1 MNTRI
6 LAIGLALAV
15 PAWADEAA
23 PPPLVPEQEQAAP
36 PPSEPAPVQ
45 RPQSA
50 ALADRTP
57 LPPVRAS
64 ECQAA
69 GEAQRWLAAA
79 QCWQL
84 LAGERTLAE
93 RRQWAVALEAVG
105 RLDEAVAQW
114 KPILDPATGPQR
126 IAMERR
132 INALA
137 EAELMLAD
145 LDAGRKPQ
153 TLKHLRSILTDF
165 AVPNVAMWGPPPAWL
180 MTVEAGL
187 APTKAKAPRLVW
199 RRGLPGSGDEVPV
212 GIARTSDG
220 GGWIAARA
228 NLHEQGGYKLHMYR
242 VDNTG
247 RLRGQMTWGSGAD
260 DEPRA
265 IVTGSDGTAVVG
277 RSTRTGQAQGWMVVF
292 DSQKRPLLD
301 ISVAGSDDLRSV
313 RPHATGWRAEG
324 TCGDQPCAWLIDRSG
339 KATRDPTAAATA
351 PVKTKQGKSAKIKG
365 TSAAELPGWTAQ
377 AEPTLAGRRELVLTR
392 WK

>member
-1 MNTRI
+1 MRTYLMVCGLV
-6 LAIGLALAV
+6 LAGPAL
-15 PAWADEAA
+15 ADEAA

-36 PPSEPAPVQ
+36 PPSEPAPTP
-45 RPQSA
+45 RPQGV
-50 ALADRTP
+50 ALADRKP
-57 LPPVRAS
+57 LPPLRAS

-69 GEAQRWLAAA
+69 GDAQRWLAAA

-84 LAGERTLAE
+84 LAGERTLPE

-105 RLDEAVAQW
+105 RLDDAVAQW
-114 KPILDPATGPQR
+114 RPILDPATGPQR
-126 IAMERR
+126 IALERR
-132 INALA
+132 VNALA

-165 AVPNVAMWGPPPAWL
+165 AVPDVAQWGPPPGWL

-187 APTKAKAPRLVW
+187 APGKAKAPRLVW
-199 RRGLPGSGDEVPV
+199 RRGLPSSGDEVPA
-212 GIARTSDG
+212 GIARTADG

-228 NLHEQGGYKLHMYR
+228 NLHEQGGYKLRLYR
-242 VDNTG
+242 VDSTG

-265 IVTGSDGTAVVG
+265 VHSGTDGTAVVG

-301 ISVAGSDDLRSV
+301 ISVAGADDLRSV
-313 RPHATGWRAEG
+313 QPHATGWRAEG
-324 TCGDQPCAWLIDRSG
+324 TCGEQPCAWLIDRSG
-339 KATRDPTAAATA
+339 KATREPAAAPPA
-351 PVKTKQGKSAKIKG
+351 PVKGKKGKPAKAKA
-365 TSAAELPGWTAQ
+365 SPVAEMQTWTVQ

>member
-1 MNTRI
+1 MRNYLVVCGLL
-6 LAIGLALAV
+6 LAG

-23 PPPLVPEQEQAAP
+23 PPPLVPEEEPPAP
-36 PPSEPAPVQ
+36 RPSEPAAAA
-45 RPQSA
+45 RPLTA
-50 ALADRTP
+50 PLADRAP
-57 LPPVRAS
+57 LPLLKAS
-64 ECQAA
+64 DCEAA
-69 GEAQRWLAAA
+69 GDQQRWLAAA

-84 LAGERTLAE
+84 LAGERNLAE

-114 KPILDPATGPQR
+114 KPILEPATGPHR
-126 IAMERR
+126 IALERR
-132 INALA
+132 VNALA
-137 EAELMLAD
+137 EAELLLAD

-165 AVPNVAMWGPPPAWL
+165 AVPDVAQWGPPPAWL
-180 MTVEAGL
+180 MTVEAAL
-187 APTKAKAPRLVW
+187 APAKAKAPRLVW
-199 RRGLPGSGDEVPV
+199 RRGLPSSGDEVPA
-212 GIARTSDG
+212 GIARTADG

-228 NLHEQGGYKLHMYR
+228 NLHEQGGYKLRLYR

-265 IVTGSDGTAVVG
+265 VHSGADGTAVVG

-301 ISVAGSDDLRSV
+301 ISVAGAEELRSLQ
-313 RPHATGWRAEG
+313 PHASGWRAEG
-324 TCGDQPCAWLIDRSG
+324 SCGGQPCAWLIDRAG
-339 KATRDPTAAATA
+339 KATREPAAAPPA
-351 PVKTKQGKSAKIKG
+351 AGKAKKRKG
-365 TSAAELPGWTAQ
+365 GKAKAGPAAELQTWTVQ
-377 AEPTLAGRRELVLTR
+377 AEPTMAGRRELVLTR